1 MTIPLWRLFLGLYLF
16 IIGGITLFS
25 LSFDGM
31 PVFLGLSAIIAGIV
45 LLFFGDAKLGG

>member
-1 MTIPLWRLFLGLYLF
+1 MNIAIWRLFLGLYLV

-31 PVFLGLSAIIAGIV
+31 PIFLGLSAIIAGIV
-45 LLFFGDAKLGG
+45 LLFGGDRKLS